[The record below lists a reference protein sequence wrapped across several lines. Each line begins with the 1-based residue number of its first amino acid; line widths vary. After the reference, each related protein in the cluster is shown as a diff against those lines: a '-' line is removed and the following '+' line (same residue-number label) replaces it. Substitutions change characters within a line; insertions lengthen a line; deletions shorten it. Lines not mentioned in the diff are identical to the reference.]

1 MSNSSTGFLKVSF
14 SLDICCFFTYFQPTP
29 YTWLFSDECFCLK
42 PLKTD
47 LWIIRAQKRH
57 LTQGKPVL
65 CLHNR
70 QLNKETFLH
79 CIFRNFVTSS
89 LPQKHNEQRQIKHS
103 LAGIKYYFFKQ
114 QVDSQRALSSK
125 VHISGYGVHSVLK
138 KLRKLEKW
146 RKKEKMVGP
155 KNIYSRWTVYLLY
168 CKIYQKKPKQQQQ
181 QPTNRKT
188 KNKWRVLKKAKLN
201 LS

>member
-1 MSNSSTGFLKVSF
+1 M
-14 SLDICCFFTYFQPTP
+14 
-29 YTWLFSDECFCLK
+29 
-42 PLKTD
+42 
-47 LWIIRAQKRH
+47 
-57 LTQGKPVL
+57 L

-146 RKKEKMVGP
+146 RKKRKDGRP
-155 KNIYSRWTVYLLY
+155 KKYLQQINSIFVIL
-168 CKIYQKKPKQQQQ
+168 QNLSKKNKQQQQ

-188 KNKWRVLKKAKLN
+188 KNK
-201 LS
+201 